1 MWSGGLSLPFS
12 FLTSKYNH
20 TKPKAQW
27 QLWNSFP
34 GSTSYNYLADKHT
47 WAKASEWLTSSSEWF
62 RLRSLHSFTVFP
74 VKQRLWPGDTHGW
87 DHLFEMYHE
96 PFCCSCQLPGPF
108 TQYMNNYPSSAAN
121 KAQAHTSTDPFLS
134 SLLYSSSVMCR
145 EDSRGEE
152 HQWRADSKLPRC
164 IWGSQTW
171 ERKPSRRLDLALV
184 AQSLSCRREE
194 RGVMNG
200 LYHTRRPTTAQ
211 TNYLTGGFCIGGWP
225 QERAC
230 PVFYLFLIQT
240 IAVAHKALRVRWR
253 GMM

>member
-1 MWSGGLSLPFS
+1 
-12 FLTSKYNH
+12 
-20 TKPKAQW
+20 
-27 QLWNSFP
+27 
-34 GSTSYNYLADKHT
+34 
-47 WAKASEWLTSSSEWF
+47 
-62 RLRSLHSFTVFP
+62 
-74 VKQRLWPGDTHGW
+74 
-87 DHLFEMYHE
+87 MYHE
-96 PFCCSCQLPGPF
+96 AFCCSCQLPGPF
-108 TQYMNNYPSSAAN
+108 AQYMNNYPSSAAN

-134 SLLYSSSVMCR
+134 SLLYCSSVMCR

-230 PVFYLFLIQT
+230 PVFYLFLIHT
-240 IAVAHKALRVRWR
+240 IAVAHRALRVRWR